1 MYVHYG
7 EETNIRDPRSYK
19 HYWTNSWNNTW
30 KNFRRVR
37 DLNPW
42 IERQLYTMEDK
53 WYLYMLT
60 KESEKIWNVHVALN
74 SWERFE
80 IPQYFTKRFQ
90 A

>member
-19 HYWTNSWNNTW
+19 HYWNKHYWNKHYWNNTW

-42 IERQLYTMEDK
+42 ILSSQADRTSIVYYGRQV
-53 WYLYMLT
+53 
-60 KESEKIWNVHVALN
+60 IPVHVD
-74 SWERFE
+74 
-80 IPQYFTKRFQ
+80 
-90 A
+90 